1 MKNKRPIVL
10 CIMDGFGIRKNKHG
24 NAIFGARKPN
34 LDYLMK
40 NYPTTQL
47 KCSGEAVGLPDGQM
61 GNSEVG
67 HMNIGAGRIVYQ
79 SLTLINKEIK
89 DGTFFTNPAL
99 LKPIEH
105 VKKNNSKLH
114 IMGLMS
120 DGGVHSH
127 IEHIFALLDLAKD
140 HGIKEVFVHAFMD
153 GRDVDP
159 QTGVKFIASLEE
171 KCNSVGNASLATISG
186 RYYSMDRD
194 KNLIRTDL
202 AYKAITLLEGPRFS
216 DGVEYLKSEYER
228 LEREGKSGSDEFV
241 LPGIKEG
248 SKALEDNDGVIFA
261 NFRPDRAIQLSTLI
275 TNPSYYENPPLKA
288 DGMPAFKSYVPP
300 VILNNVSFTCMM
312 KYADYVKGDIAFAL
326 KPLTNILGPLLA
338 NHNYHQLRIAETEKY
353 AHVTFFFDG
362 TVNYD
367 GKEEPELANCRRILI
382 DSPKVATYDLQPEM
396 SAYDVTRA
404 LEAELDK
411 NDLDVVILNFA
422 NCDMVGHTAIYD
434 AVVKA
439 VETVDECVGRIYNKV
454 KKLGGIMLITAD
466 HGNAEMLLDD
476 NNQPF
481 TAHTT
486 SLVPFIVTDQKYELR
501 EGGILGDIAP
511 TILDL
516 LNEEVPVEMEG
527 KSLIKGIKKVTT
539 KIME

>member
-40 NYPTTQL
+40 NYPMTQL
-47 KCSGEAVGLPDGQM
+47 LASGEAVGLPEGQM

-79 SLTLINKEIK
+79 SLTLINKAIK
-89 DGTFFTNPAL
+89 DGSFFTNLAL
-99 LKPIEH
+99 NKAIEH
-105 VKKNNSKLH
+105 VNKHNSKLH
-114 IMGLMS
+114 IFGLMS

-127 IEHIFALLDLAKD
+127 IEHIFALLDLAKT
-140 HGIKEVFVHAFMD
+140 HNVKEVYVHAFMD

-159 QTGVKFIASLEE
+159 QTGVKFIAQLEE
-171 KCNSVGNASLATISG
+171 KCKEVGNASLATISG

-194 KNLIRTDL
+194 KNLSRTDL
-202 AYKAITLLEGPRFS
+202 AYRAITLLEGPKFN
-216 DGVEYLKSEYER
+216 DGVVYLQNEYAR
-228 LEREGKSGSDEFV
+228 LESEGKSGSDEFV

-248 SKALEDNDGVIFA
+248 AKPLEDNDGVIFA
-261 NFRPDRAIQLSTLI
+261 NFRPDRAIQLSTII
-275 TNPSYYENPPLKA
+275 TNPTYYENPPLKE
-288 DGMPAFKSYVPP
+288 DGTPAFESYVPP
-300 VILNNVSFTCMM
+300 VVLKNVAFTSMM
-312 KYADYVKGDIAFAL
+312 KYADYVYSEIAFAL
-326 KPLTNILGPLLA
+326 KPLTNILGPVLA
-338 NHNYHQLRIAETEKY
+338 NHNYKQLRIAETEKY

-367 GKEEPELANCRRILI
+367 GKEKPELKGCRRILI
-382 DSPKVATYDLQPEM
+382 NSPKVATYDLQPEM

-411 NDLDVVILNFA
+411 NDLDVVILNYA

-454 KKLGGIMLITAD
+454 KKLGGVMLITAD
-466 HGNAEMLLDD
+466 HGNAEMLLDEI
-476 NNQPF
+476 NHPY

-486 SLVPFIVTDQKYELR
+486 NQVPFIITDQRYELKD
-501 EGGILGDIAP
+501 GGILGDIAP
-511 TILDL
+511 TILNL
-516 LNEEVPVEMEG
+516 LGEEVPAEMEG
-527 KSLIKGIKKVTT
+527 KSLIKGIRKVTK